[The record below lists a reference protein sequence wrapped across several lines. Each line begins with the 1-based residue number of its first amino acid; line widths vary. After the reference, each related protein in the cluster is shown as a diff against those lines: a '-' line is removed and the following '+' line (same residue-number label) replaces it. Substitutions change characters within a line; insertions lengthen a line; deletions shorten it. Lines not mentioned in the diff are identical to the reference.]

1 MIVACVIVL
10 ALWVGDGSADSRVLV
25 PAASPRFA
33 IGIVVPRR
41 PINGGEWVEGD
52 REWGPMPA
60 IREALKD
67 PTITRSFVEEPLIGQ
82 PTAEGLRLGTV
93 LVTLTTFDTI
103 EHLPEAMRQAAASIG
118 DDSGTLIGPPLPDT
132 AASRKPYRHLL
143 VVVDRWSKDPST
155 LASIRA
161 ARNDLIGKPD
171 DAMPPI
177 PGRAMIDQINAV
189 AIRHSTALSH
199 PPITRQ
205 DVKTHLTESQVQ
217 FAAVDDET
225 NLGLA
230 AESNDAGPLPP
241 NTGYV
246 SPWQN
251 PDLPNLWHRLLLR
264 MTACPSDFNRDGQSI
279 SAPGVPFSD
288 LDAFDAAYGISNSYT
303 DWDFNGS
310 YPGSGTTFDDG
321 KKFSSGFQAGCPN
334 N

>member
-251 PDLPNLWHRLLLR
+251 PALPDLWHRLLLR
-264 MTACPSDFNRDGQSI
+264 MTVCPSDFNRDGQMN
-279 SAPGVPFSD
+279 ASD
-288 LDAFDAAYGISNSYT
+288 LVDFQAAYLLNVLYA
-303 DWDFNGS
+303 DWNFDGQFT
-310 YPGSGTTFDDG
+310 GSGTNQADG
-321 KKFSSGFQAGCPN
+321 KKFDAGLDPTGCPN